1 MDSKPKLI
9 LIDPKSYYTK
19 NEINDKIISLY
30 TECKSRDEELSKQV
44 RDLSVKINVIEKE
57 KLNPTD
63 IEIVHNTTPLFYLLR
78 FLKNN
83 YKDDDYVQTPIFH
96 TFFNKYLVANN
107 MSEMIPQHIKI
118 IMESLGHKTKSIGG
132 VKNYIMKPS

>member
-63 IEIVHNTTPLFYLLR
+63 IEIVHNTR
-78 FLKNN
+78 
-83 YKDDDYVQTPIFH
+83 
-96 TFFNKYLVANN
+96 
-107 MSEMIPQHIKI
+107 
-118 IMESLGHKTKSIGG
+118 KS
-132 VKNYIMKPS
+132 VV